1 MTEPEQQNTLD
12 DETVVYITFVD
23 NLLVVDY
30 KSGKTISLELE
41 TPEEVELI
49 RTVISDVNLW
59 ANFLQSMSQAVKE
72 KQ

>member
-1 MTEPEQQNTLD
+1 MTEPDQQNTLN

-30 KSGKTISLELE
+30 KSGKSVSLELE

>member
-1 MTEPEQQNTLD
+1 MTEPEQNTLD